1 MYTTDIETEARA
13 NNAFRRVL
21 MTTARVQIVVM
32 ALQPGEDIGAE
43 VHRHT
48 DQVLTFVEGFASAE
62 VNGDTRSV
70 GPGDIVLVPAGM
82 RHNFINIGNTV
93 LKLYTIYS
101 PPNHAPGTVHLTK
114 AHALRMQD
122 HKVS

>member
-1 MYTTDIETEARA
+1 
-13 NNAFRRVL
+13 

-32 ALQPGEDIGAE
+32 ALQPGEDIGSE

-62 VNGDTRSV
+62 VNGDIRSI

-82 RHNFINIGNTV
+82 KHNFINIGNTV

-101 PPNHAPGTVHLTK
+101 PPNHAPGTVHVTK
-114 AHALRMQD
+114 ADALRMQD